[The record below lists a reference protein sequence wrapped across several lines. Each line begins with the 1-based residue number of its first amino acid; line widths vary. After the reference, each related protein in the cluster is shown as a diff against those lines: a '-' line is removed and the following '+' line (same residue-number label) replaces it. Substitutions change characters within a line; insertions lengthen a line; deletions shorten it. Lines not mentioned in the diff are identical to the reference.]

1 VTRAHARPLAAACRL
16 GYLQSTE
23 VVASSDASL
32 RSGDTLGSYQL
43 LVPIGAGGMGRVW
56 VARKLDAGLGPR
68 FVAIK
73 TALSEDGGSEEFW
86 RTLFDE
92 ARIASLLSHPN
103 ILTIHAVEH
112 ERGIHYLVMDFS
124 DGVSLRELLDAV
136 PGKKLEPRLGAR
148 IAARLCAGLHAAHE
162 LMGEDGVSM
171 GVVHRDVS
179 PQNVLVA
186 SNGQVRLTDFG
197 VAKARGQLH
206 APTQTGEV
214 KGKIAYMAPEQVT
227 TKDIDRRVDVFAA
240 GCVLYEATVGER
252 PFQGG
257 DALATLYQLLEE
269 PIVPPSARAQGYPP
283 ELEAIVLK
291 AMERDR
297 DNRYETAAEFNRAL
311 EGWLLTEKA
320 VVTERDVANLLKT
333 AVGGRLADVT
343 RAIESALTDIE
354 SGHRPRDSM
363 SGEPVSNTS
372 PSGGSKTLA
381 GAALPE
387 SAHPQRP
394 PRLAIA
400 VGGLAIAAG
409 VAIFLS
415 TREETATPPGPS
427 PTASQPA
434 AAIAPPPE
442 PIKPPE
448 PKSAEPVTSAAPV
461 PSADVATTS
470 TRPRGRPTWPARQPT
485 QPAAPTTPAAPTPPT
500 PATTPTPRAGEL
512 PPVVKKVRTLDPDN
526 PFAPKEE

>member
-1 VTRAHARPLAAACRL
+1 L
-16 GYLQSTE
+16 
-23 VVASSDASL
+23 
-32 RSGDTLGSYQL
+32 
-43 LVPIGAGGMGRVW
+43 
-56 VARKLDAGLGPR
+56 
-68 FVAIK
+68 VAIK
-73 TALSEDGGSEEFW
+73 TALSDDGGSEEFW

-112 ERGIHYLVMDFS
+112 ERGLHYLVMDFS
-124 DGVSLRELLDAV
+124 DGVSLRELLDAI
-136 PGKKLEPRLGAR
+136 PGKRLDARLGAR
-148 IAARLCAGLHAAHE
+148 IVARLCAGLHAAHE
-162 LMGEDGVSM
+162 LVGEDGVEM

-179 PQNVLVA
+179 PQNVLIA

-269 PIVPPSARAQGYPP
+269 PIVPPSARAPGYPP

-297 DNRYETAAEFNRAL
+297 DGRYATAAEFNRAL

-320 VVTERDVANLLKT
+320 MVSERDVATALKG
-333 AVGGRLADVT
+333 AVGRRLDDIARAIDNAVT
-343 RAIESALTDIE
+343 AIES
-354 SGHRPRDSM
+354 GQRPRDASM
-363 SGEPVSNTS
+363 SGETSAS
-372 PSGGSKTLA
+372 PSGGGRTLA

-387 SAHPQRP
+387 SMPPQRRSPKLVIGFAVAAVAAGATFFFLTRSAPDAP
-394 PRLAIA
+394 PSPAPSASPASAIA
-400 VGGLAIAAG
+400 GPPVETAKAPEPTPPIESG
-409 VAIFLS
+409 
-415 TREETATPPGPS
+415 TATPA
-427 PTASQPA
+427 ASV
-434 AAIAPPPE
+434 E
-442 PIKPPE
+442 
-448 PKSAEPVTSAAPV
+448 V
-461 PSADVATTS
+461 PSATS
-470 TRPRGRPTWPARQPT
+470 RARPRPAHQPRPQPVAQPAEPAPSPSPT
-485 QPAAPTTPAAPTPPT
+485 QPATAQP
-500 PATTPTPRAGEL
+500 PRAGEL
-512 PPVVKKVRTLDPDN
+512 PPVVKKIRTLDPDN
-526 PFAPKEE
+526 PFAPKE

>member
-1 VTRAHARPLAAACRL
+1 MT
-16 GYLQSTE
+16 SN
-23 VVASSDASL
+23 DASL
-32 RSGDTLGSYQL
+32 RSGDQLGSYQL

-73 TALSEDGGSEEFW
+73 TALTEDGGNEEFW

-112 ERGIHYLVMDFS
+112 EQDRGVHYLVMDFS
-124 DGVSLRELLDAV
+124 DGVSLRELLDAT
-136 PGKKLEPRLGAR
+136 PGKRLEVRLGAR
-148 IAARLCAGLHAAHE
+148 VAARLCAGLHAAHE

-179 PQNVLVA
+179 PQNVLIA
-186 SNGQVRLTDFG
+186 SNGQIRLTDFG

-240 GCVLYEATVGER
+240 GCVLYECTVGER

-269 PIVPPSARAQGYPP
+269 PIVPPSARAPGYPP

-297 DNRYETAAEFNRAL
+297 DNRYATAAEFNRAL
-311 EGWLLTEKA
+311 EGWLLSEKA
-320 VVTERDVANLLKT
+320 VVTERDVANALKV
-333 AVGGRLADVT
+333 AVGKRLSDLS
-343 RAIESALTDIE
+343 RAIENAVVAIE
-354 SGHRPRDSM
+354 SGQRPRDSLGGETAM
-363 SGEPVSNTS
+363 SASGSGRTL
-372 PSGGSKTLA
+372 GGS
-381 GAALPE
+381 ALPE
-387 SAHPQRP
+387 SVQASRSPK
-394 PRLAIA
+394 LAIA
-400 VGGLAIAAG
+400 LGGFAIAAG
-409 VAIFLS
+409 AAVYFG
-415 TREETATPPGPS
+415 TR
-427 PTASQPA
+427 SQPGA
-434 AAIAPPPE
+434 VVSPPPTISSQSAAIAAPLPEHSKPTEAPPIE
-442 PIKPPE
+442 
-448 PKSAEPVTSAAPV
+448 SASATPAASV
-461 PSADVATTS
+461 EIPSATPAATPRV
-470 TRPRGRPTWPARQPT
+470 RPRGGGPVRQAPATP
-485 QPAAPTTPAAPTPPT
+485 QPATGPTTPAQ
-500 PATTPTPRAGEL
+500 PATAPPRPGEM
-512 PPVVKKVRTLDPDN
+512 PPVVKKIRTLDADN
-526 PFAPKEE
+526 PFAPKE

>member
-1 VTRAHARPLAAACRL
+1 VQKWAPGSQHDPWPQWVCSAIFD
-16 GYLQSTE
+16 STE
-23 VVASSDASL
+23 VVASTDASL
-32 RSGDTLGSYQL
+32 RSGDQLGSYQL

-56 VARKLDAGLGPR
+56 VARKVDAGLGAR

-73 TALSEDGGSEEFW
+73 TALSEEGGSEEFW

-112 ERGIHYLVMDFS
+112 ERGVHYLVMDFS

-136 PGKKLEPRLGAR
+136 PGKRLDARLGAR

-162 LMGEDGVSM
+162 LMGEDGVAM

-179 PQNVLVA
+179 PQNVLIA

-269 PIVPPSARAQGYPP
+269 PIVPPSARAKDYPP
-283 ELEAIVLK
+283 DLEAIVLK

-297 DNRYETAAEFNRAL
+297 ENRYATAAEFNRAL

-320 VVTERDVANLLKT
+320 MVTEREIAAALKT
-333 AVGGRLADVT
+333 AVGGRLAEVA
-343 RAIESALTDIE
+343 RAIENAVTAIE
-354 SGHRPRDSM
+354 SGQRPRDTMTNETSA
-363 SGEPVSNTS
+363 S
-372 PSGGSKTLA
+372 PSGGKTLA

-387 SAHPQRP
+387 GALPARSPK
-394 PRLAIA
+394 LAIA
-400 VGGLAIAAG
+400 IGGIAIAAG
-409 VAIFLS
+409 AAIYFG
-415 TREETATPPGPS
+415 TRSPAEPPPSPS
-427 PTASQPA
+427 PTPSQA
-434 AAIAPPPE
+434 AAITPPPE
-442 PIKPPE
+442 A
-448 PKSAEPVTSAAPV
+448 PKSAEQ
-461 PSADVATTS
+461 
-470 TRPRGRPTWPARQPT
+470 PARPIES
-485 QPAAPTTPAAPTPPT
+485 ASATPAATLELPSATVRPVRRPVAPVRPSGPQ
-500 PATTPTPRAGEL
+500 PAPVVNPEPTPTPQPTRAGEL
-512 PPVVKKVRTLDPDN
+512 PPVVKKVRTLDADN
-526 PFAPKEE
+526 PFAPKSE

>member
-1 VTRAHARPLAAACRL
+1 M
-16 GYLQSTE
+16 
-23 VVASSDASL
+23 ASNDASL
-32 RSGDTLGSYQL
+32 RSGDQLGSYQL

-73 TALSEDGGSEEFW
+73 TALSDDGGSEEFW

-112 ERGIHYLVMDFS
+112 EEGVHYLVMDFS
-124 DGVSLRELLDAV
+124 DGVSLRELLDAS
-136 PGKKLEPRLGAR
+136 PGKRLEPRLGAR

-162 LMGEDGVSM
+162 LVGEDGESM

-179 PQNVLVA
+179 PQNVLIA

-240 GCVLYEATVGER
+240 GCVLYETTVGER

-269 PIVPPSARAQGYPP
+269 PIVPPSARAPGYPP

-297 DNRYETAAEFNRAL
+297 ENRYATAAEFNRAL
-311 EGWLLTEKA
+311 EGWLLGEKA
-320 VVTERDVANLLKT
+320 VITEREVASALKT
-333 AVGGRLADVT
+333 AVGTRLNDLT
-343 RAIESALTDIE
+343 RAIENAVVAIE
-354 SGHRPRDSM
+354 SGQRPRESL
-363 SGEPVSNTS
+363 SGESGAS
-372 PSGGSKTLA
+372 PSGSGKTLA
-381 GAALPE
+381 GSALPE
-387 SAHPQRP
+387 SVRATRSPK
-394 PRLAIA
+394 LAIA
-400 VGGLAIAAG
+400 LGGIAIAAG
-409 VAIFLS
+409 AAIFFGTKGQPEPAVSPS
-415 TREETATPPGPS
+415 T
-427 PTASQPA
+427 TASTPA
-434 AAIAPPPE
+434 LAVAPPPPE
-442 PIKPPE
+442 PAKSNEAPPVE
-448 PKSAEPVTSAAPV
+448 SASAGTTPETSLEIPT
-461 PSADVATTS
+461 ATV
-470 TRPRGRPTWPARQPT
+470 RPPRGGRVTGPVRQP
-485 QPAAPTTPAAPTPPT
+485 QSTPQ
-500 PATTPTPRAGEL
+500 PATTPTAPAQPATTQPPRAGEL
-512 PPVVKKVRTLDPDN
+512 PPVVKKVRTLDADN